1 MVDLHGKYYDGH
13 YSHARMI
20 QMLLSFELRDYLAI
34 ETYQHR
40 VLSVARLN
48 STEADIIISTFKLP
62 DTIGKLTV
70 VIDHY
75 LSFSDLSRIKAA
87 IQMVLE
93 EKAEK
98 YGEFGLEF

>member
-20 QMLLSFELRDYLAI
+20 QKLLSFELWDYLAI
-34 ETYQHR
+34 ETYQPG
-40 VLSVARLN
+40 VECCAL
-48 STEADIIISTFKLP
+48 EFEWGGIIISTFKLL

-98 YGEFGLEF
+98 YGEFGFEF

>member
-20 QMLLSFELRDYLAI
+20 QKLLSFELWDYLAI
-34 ETYQHR
+34 ETYQPG
-40 VLSVARLN
+40 VECCAL
-48 STEADIIISTFKLP
+48 EFEWGGIIISTFKLL

-70 VIDHY
+70 VIDYY

-98 YGEFGLEF
+98 YGEFGFEF

>member
-20 QMLLSFELRDYLAI
+20 QKLLSFELRDYLAI

-48 STEADIIISTFKLP
+48 SSETDIIISTF
-62 DTIGKLTV
+62 KLTV

-75 LSFSDLSRIKAA
+75 LSFSDLSRIKAS
-87 IQMVLE
+87 IQMVMVLE

-98 YGEFGLEF
+98 YGEFGFEF

>member
-1 MVDLHGKYYDGH
+1 MFDLRGKYYVGH

-20 QMLLSFELRDYLAI
+20 QSCYHLNCEIILRLRRTNR
-34 ETYQHR
+34 E
-40 VLSVARLN
+40 LSVARFSSN
-48 STEADIIISTFKLP
+48 EADIIISTFKLP

-87 IQMVLE
+87 IQIVLE

-98 YGEFGLEF
+98 YGEFGFKF